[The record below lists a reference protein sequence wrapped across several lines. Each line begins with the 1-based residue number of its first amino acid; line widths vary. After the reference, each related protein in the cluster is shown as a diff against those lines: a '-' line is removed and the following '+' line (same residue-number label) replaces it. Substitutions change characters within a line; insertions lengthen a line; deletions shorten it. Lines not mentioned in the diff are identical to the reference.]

1 LPHPAGRPLTFVRSN
16 RNPLLTLGDVGSSR
30 VCRGLFQRESR
41 RCSCQLTVAAEGRI
55 PLSLSICYCL
65 EAEAVERAVGPC
77 YHDGPHAAGGLQ
89 ALPHWQQ
96 RSPPPQGHS
105 FYETHM
111 RKAIP

>member
-1 LPHPAGRPLTFVRSN
+1 MPGGVRRGSPLTRPQAEARRRVG
-16 RNPLLTLGDVGSSR
+16 LDVIVCGDDTLAN
-30 VCRGLFQRESR
+30 CL
-41 RCSCQLTVAAEGRI
+41 AAEVI
-55 PLSLSICYCL
+55 
-65 EAEAVERAVGPC
+65 ERAVGPC